1 MPCALLKNRDLR
13 RIASAVGLSAMGD
26 WLALA
31 PLGLALA
38 ADTGSGFALAGL
50 MASLWAPSVF
60 LAGPAGRLA
69 DRVESRA
76 LLICVS
82 LAQAAV
88 ATALAFVHGPAAI
101 LALTTLLGTGFA
113 IAQPAEFALVPV
125 ISGGEEGAERESCLS
140 SANGLVEFARYAGF
154 AAGPALGGLLAAAG
168 SAKLALLANALTF
181 LAVSLLALRLR
192 ARRPGHPSTS
202 GDASGATEKQG
213 GLRALFAE
221 HELALVMAVAFF
233 SLLFMTSNWAA
244 MPFFTTDDLQ
254 AGAFGY
260 GALLSVWTAGMAVGA
275 LGAAPRVRTPAL
287 VTAIIGATAVQGAG
301 LGAPAAVL
309 SLPLAFAAFFAGGF
323 GHGLKN
329 TLARTMIH
337 TRVAEAERGRA
348 FAAYNALRNGAEL
361 LALLGGAL
369 LVSTAGARVT
379 VLLAGALSAA
389 VALAGLTL
397 RDRPLPARLR
407 TAPARA

>member
-1 MPCALLKNRDLR
+1 VL
-13 RIASAVGLSAMGD
+13 
-26 WLALA
+26 
-31 PLGLALA
+31 
-38 ADTGSGFALAGL
+38 
-50 MASLWAPSVF
+50 

-76 LLICVS
+76 LLIRVS

-88 ATALAFVHGPAAI
+88 AAALAFVGGPAAI

-113 IAQPAEFALVPV
+113 FAQPAEFALVPV
-125 ISGGEEGAERESCLS
+125 ICGEKEDTGRESCLS

-168 SAKLALLANALTF
+168 SARLALLANALTF
-181 LAVSLLALRLR
+181 LAVSVLALRLR
-192 ARRPGHPSTS
+192 ARRPGSSTA
-202 GDASGATEKQG
+202 GRAASEAGGERS
-213 GLRALFAE
+213 GLRALFAD

-244 MPFFTTDDLQ
+244 MPFFTTEDLH
-254 AGAFGY
+254 AGQFGY
-260 GALLSVWTAGMAVGA
+260 GALLSLWTAGMAVGA
-275 LGAAPRVRTPAL
+275 LGAAPRVRASAL
-287 VTAIIGATAVQGAG
+287 VTAIIVATAVQGSG
-301 LGAPAAVL
+301 LGAPAVVL

-323 GHGLKN
+323 GHGMKN

-337 TRVAEAERGRA
+337 TRVPEAERGRA

-369 LVSTAGARVT
+369 LVSAGGARLT

-389 VALAGLTL
+389 VALAGLSL

>member
-1 MPCALLKNRDLR
+1 MSRALLKNRDLR
-13 RIASAVGLSAMGD
+13 LIASAVGLSAMGD

-38 ADTGSGFALAGL
+38 ADTGSGFALAAL
-50 MASLWAPSVF
+50 MASLWAPSVI

-69 DRVESRA
+69 DRFESRS
-76 LLICVS
+76 LLIWVS
-82 LAQAAV
+82 LSQTVVAAG
-88 ATALAFVHGPAAI
+88 LAFVDGTAAI

-113 IAQPAEFALVPV
+113 VAQPAEFALVPV
-125 ISGGEEGAERESCLS
+125 VCGERDGGARESCLS

-168 SAKLALLANALTF
+168 SPKLALLANAATF
-181 LAVSLLALRLR
+181 LAVSALALWLR
-192 ARRPGHPSTS
+192 ARRPGSRDADAVTTGLEDERS
-202 GDASGATEKQG
+202 GF
-213 GLRALFAE
+213 RALFAD
-221 HELALVMAVAFF
+221 HELTLVMAVAFF

-244 MPFFTTDDLQ
+244 MPFFTTDDLH

-260 GALLSVWTAGMAVGA
+260 GALLSCWTLGMAVGA
-275 LGAAPRVRTPAL
+275 LGAAPRVATGAI
-287 VTAIIGATAVQGAG
+287 VTAIIGATAVQGSG
-301 LGAPAAVL
+301 LAVPAIAL

-337 TRVAEAERGRA
+337 MRVPEAERGRA
-348 FAAYNALRNGAEL
+348 FASYNALRNGAEL

-369 LVSTAGARVT
+369 MVSAAGARWT
-379 VLLAGALSAA
+379 VFLAGALSAA
-389 VALAGLTL
+389 VALSGLAL
-397 RDRPLPARLR
+397 RDRSLPGLLR
-407 TAPARA
+407 PAAARA